1 MGVCTF
7 CGKSAGWFRTQ
18 HAECVASRE
27 AFRVQLMDFFEKAL
41 SSPIDPKHFYELVIA
56 GCRAQHLDDEGMGYF
71 TAVGVGR
78 MIDAALED
86 HLLSE
91 EEFARI
97 AAMTEVFGVDVDVM
111 ETLTGAHTKLVKAR
125 VLQDLSTG
133 EITNRTQMIE
143 GFTPNFE
150 SGEVAVWSFFPTT
163 YFSQRAKTEYLGGSQ
178 GVSVRLA
185 KGVYYRVGAQ
195 KGTAMRTNYL
205 SQEGVGA
212 LILASR
218 NAYFVAQMKAVKIP
232 LKRIVAVSL
241 FEDGI
246 VLSAG
251 ATTTKPHI
259 FKIDDPP
266 FAANVLA
273 RLQ

>member
-1 MGVCTF
+1 VGVCTF
-7 CGKSAGWFRTQ
+7 CGKSAGFFRTQ
-18 HAECVASRE
+18 HAECAASRE
-27 AFRVQLMDFFEKAL
+27 AFRVQLMDFFVKAL
-41 SSPIDPKHFYELVIA
+41 SSPIDPKRFYELVVA

-71 TAVGVGR
+71 AAVGVGK

-86 HLLSE
+86 HLLTDQ
-91 EEFARI
+91 EFARI
-97 AAMTEVFGVDVDVM
+97 VAMSDTFNIDMEVM
-111 ETLTGAHTKLVKAR
+111 ETLTGAHTKLIKAR
-125 VLQDLSTG
+125 VLQDLHAG
-133 EITNRTQMIE
+133 KVTNRTQLVE

-150 SGEVAVWSFFPTT
+150 SGETPVWSFFPAT

-195 KGTAMRTNYL
+195 KGTAIRTDYL
-205 SQEGVGA
+205 SQEAVGA
-212 LILASR
+212 LTLASR
-218 NAYFVAQMKAVKIP
+218 NAYFVGQMKAVKIP

-259 FKIDDPP
+259 FQIDDPP

-273 RLQ
+273 HLQ

>member
-1 MGVCTF
+1 VGVCTF
-7 CGKSAGWFRTQ
+7 CGKSAGLFRTQ

-27 AFRVQLMDFFEKAL
+27 AFRVQIMDFFVKAL
-41 SSPIDPKHFYELVIA
+41 SSPIDPKRFYELVVA
-56 GCRAQHLDDEGMGYF
+56 GCRAQHLDDEGLGYVA
-71 TAVGVGR
+71 AVGIGK

-86 HLLSE
+86 HLLTDGE
-91 EEFARI
+91 LARVI
-97 AAMTEVFGVDVDVM
+97 AMTEAFNVDLEVM
-111 ETLTGAHTKLVKAR
+111 ETLTGAHTKLIKAR
-125 VLQDLSTG
+125 VLRDLNAG
-133 EITNRTQMIE
+133 EITNRTE
-143 GFTPNFE
+143 LVDGFTPNFE
-150 SGEVAVWSFFPTT
+150 SGETPVWSFFPTT
-163 YFSQRAKTEYLGGSQ
+163 YFSQRTKTEYVGASQ
-178 GVSVRLA
+178 GASVRLA
-185 KGVYYRVGAQ
+185 KGVYYRAGAQ
-195 KGTAMRTNYL
+195 KGTAIRTDYL
-205 SQEGVGA
+205 SQEAVGA
-212 LILASR
+212 LTLASR

-273 RLQ
+273 GLQ